1 MNKAFVPVI
10 LYLVLFAYFYSFSAY
25 GFNIWDE
32 GSYAY
37 GALRTYN
44 GQTPMEDFNP
54 RGYLPGRYYYGAF
67 FFKLFGVHI
76 QSLRLGTVLFTPA
89 MVLMVYAV
97 ARKIMPR
104 GFAFLA
110 ALAVLSAPSMYYSRF
125 YPFFCV
131 LLLYGLIEYTE
142 SRRAPWFFFLLAGT
156 IVCFFFKPEVA
167 LFSAVIS
174 AAVFASPFSR
184 SARRPQE
191 SAPPGGVPRA
201 MVWGVILSSAGIA
214 AALSVYAVRHGI
226 PEKFFN
232 LLWES
237 HRVWGNPFPEILPF
251 FKLLAES
258 GPHLMFERVLFYLP
272 VLVYFAVTG
281 VLIVRLARLGWEKT
295 SLHLL
300 IILSFGVCSFGLVVW
315 RAGFDNLLRTLPPF
329 YILFCYLLSL
339 VWARLAG
346 RLPAAGQ
353 GGAAAKRIA
362 LNVLTVFLP
371 FLFYYEMN
379 VHHGFYAGSVG
390 AVSHETALLRLNRVE
405 VYTHPVEAAWLKQ
418 LVARIRFFSRPGE
431 PILALPLNPVF
442 YFLTD
447 RVNPTRHDWILPG
460 MLDAGEQKKVVEQLT
475 ATPPKLILLADIAI
489 DAREER
495 RFSNYA
501 PIIFDFIAKNYRRAE
516 VIGFFQVLLPRSA
529 GETALPPA
537 QRF

>member
-1 MNKAFVPVI
+1 MNKAFIPAI

-54 RGYLPGRYYYGAF
+54 RGYLPGRYYYGAL
-67 FFKLFGVHI
+67 FFKLFGVHM

-110 ALAVLSAPSMYYSRF
+110 ALAMLSAPSMYYSRF

-131 LLLYGLIEYTE
+131 LLLYGLIEYIE
-142 SRRAPWFFFLLAGT
+142 SRRASWVFFLVASTVVG
-156 IVCFFFKPEVA
+156 FFFKPEVA

-174 AAVFASPFSR
+174 AAVFATLFAQG
-184 SARRPQE
+184 ARRPQE
-191 SAPPGGVPRA
+191 ATSQPGGIRRA
-201 MVWGVILSSAGIA
+201 MVWGIALLSVGIA
-214 AALSVYAVRHGI
+214 ATLSVYAIRHDI
-226 PEKFFN
+226 PEKFLN

-237 HRVWGNPFPEILPF
+237 HRVWGNPFPAILPF
-251 FKLLAES
+251 FKLLAEL
-258 GPHLMFERVLFYLP
+258 GPHPMFERVLFYLP
-272 VLVYFAVTG
+272 VLVYFAVAG
-281 VLIVRLARLGWEKT
+281 VLVARLVRLGWETT

-300 IILSFGVCSFGLVVW
+300 VILSFGVCALGLVVW

-339 VWARLAG
+339 VWKRLAARLNE
-346 RLPAAGQ
+346 Q
-353 GGAAAKRIA
+353 DAAAPVQRIA
-362 LNVLTVFLP
+362 LNVIIVSLP

-390 AVSHETALLRLNRVE
+390 AVSRETAPLRLNRVD
-405 VYTHPVEAAWLKQ
+405 VYTHPVEANWLKQ
-418 LVARIRFFSRPGE
+418 LVARIRFYSRPGE

-460 MLDAGEQKKVVEQLT
+460 MLDAKEQKKVVDQLA
-475 ATPPKLILLADIAI
+475 ATPPKLIILADIAI
-489 DAREER
+489 DGKEER
-495 RFSNYA
+495 RFSRYA
-501 PIIFDFIAKNYRRAE
+501 PVIFDFIARNYRRAE
-516 VIGFFQVLLPRSA
+516 VIGFFQVLLPRNA
-529 GETALPPA
+529 GVVRLPSK
-537 QRF
+537 Q